1 MNNVRC
7 ALSCLVWRCM
17 ERKSR
22 RVARLLLGR
31 QTLDARRIATRRAGA
46 RGSLVHGHA
55 CYRCSLKG
63 QHSTLLRLWYMYR
76 TLCQLQL
83 APRQDVCVSCPSLST
98 AYPRL
103 AHLLHASA
111 SLAELCVTAML
122 LHCQGA
128 ARRSSCLFQKE
139 PPSACASALLS
150 ATGVL
155 LDHLG
160 GTAAPPAT
168 CGSAHAR
175 CDWGRGPLS

>member
-31 QTLDARRIATRRAGA
+31 QTLDARRIARRAAPEGP
-46 RGSLVHGHA
+46 GVLVHGHA

-98 AYPRL
+98 ARTLAPRL
-103 AHLLHASA
+103 
-111 SLAELCVTAML
+111 CV
-122 LHCQGA
+122 
-128 ARRSSCLFQKE
+128 ARR
-139 PPSACASALLS
+139 ALRNCDAATLS
-150 ATGVL
+150 RRSEGEQLSFPERATLGLCFCATGVL
-155 LDHLG
+155 LDHLS

-175 CDWGRGPLS
+175 CDWGRDPLS

>member
-31 QTLDARRIATRRAGA
+31 QTLDARSGSRRAAPDGA

-111 SLAELCVTAML
+111 SLAELSDATTL
-122 LHCQGA
+122 S
-128 ARRSSCLFQKE
+128 RRSSFFLYW
-139 PPSACASALLS
+139 PLGLS
-150 ATGVL
+150 SGATAVP
-155 LDHLG
+155 LDQLG

-168 CGSAHAR
+168 CG
-175 CDWGRGPLS
+175 

>member
-1 MNNVRC
+1 MILTSASASASSLLSCTIRYYGRSFRKKLFGKSKHCTHVKRRTTTARGLKSRC
-7 ALSCLVWRCM
+7 AN
-17 ERKSR
+17 
-22 RVARLLLGR
+22 
-31 QTLDARRIATRRAGA
+31 T
-46 RGSLVHGHA
+46 
-55 CYRCSLKG
+55 
-63 QHSTLLRLWYMYR
+63 R
-76 TLCQLQL
+76 TLTVVVHVPEHCQLQL

-98 AYPRL
+98 AP
-103 AHLLHASA
+103 HLLHASA